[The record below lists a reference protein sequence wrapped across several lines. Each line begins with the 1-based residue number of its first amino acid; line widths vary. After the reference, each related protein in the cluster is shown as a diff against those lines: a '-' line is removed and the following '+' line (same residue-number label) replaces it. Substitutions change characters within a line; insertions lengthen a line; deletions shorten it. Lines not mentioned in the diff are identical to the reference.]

1 MRTISLALL
10 AAGCAL
16 SFQATS
22 GWIPDSQ
29 HPSVQ
34 YRFKC
39 TREALSID
47 WRSSYP
53 GAVSLKARVRGSNY
67 DGDEQVVIP
76 PGGTVTSSLE
86 TLYCTPESFQVT
98 EKRFSMAAP
107 PPPVIASTKPGE
119 PAKPAPPPP
128 PTVTAW
134 TPPAPLTEVPAGAFC
149 FHSRWDETTGIAR
162 QDRNSAFQTGDSGGK
177 RTSRA
182 LSVPGVRPVRWRS
195 LTSPMEWLPK
205 LGRLNRKAAQ
215 DRPLRDTTSPT
226 NVPAISATATA
237 FQGCLRTLRLS

>member
-10 AAGCAL
+10 TAGYAL

-39 TREALSID
+39 LREALSID
-47 WRSSYP
+47 WRNSYP

-98 EKRFSMAAP
+98 EKHFSMATP
-107 PPPVIASTKPGE
+107 PPPAIASTKPGE
-119 PAKPAPPPP
+119 AAKPAPPPP
-128 PTVTAW
+128 PTVAAW
-134 TPPAPLTEVPAGAFC
+134 APPAPLTEVPAGAFASI
-149 FHSRWDETTGIAR
+149 HVGMKRQELLAR
-162 QDRNSAFQTGDSGGK
+162 IGNPLSKLAIPEENELVEHYRYPVSPGK
-177 RTSRA
+177 MA
-182 LSVPGVRPVRWRS
+182 VVNLSNGVVTEVGAPQ
-195 LTSPMEWLPK
+195 P
-205 LGRLNRKAAQ
+205 
-215 DRPLRDTTSPT
+215 
-226 NVPAISATATA
+226 
-237 FQGCLRTLRLS
+237 